1 MDVNW
6 QKKLVPFAVFFVV
19 ANPATFK
26 FVRSLAG
33 SWVASAD
40 GLPTTAGL
48 LLHALVFVIVAH
60 FLWRLVWGKKKSS
73 YLGSLNASLGNDI
86 GAGQYTSDGARAIQ
100 GAEMNPA
107 DFDSLGC
114 Q

>member
-1 MDVNW
+1 MHL
-6 QKKLVPFAVFFVV
+6 QKKLVPFAVFFIV

-26 FVRSLAG
+26 AVRSVAG
-33 SWVASAD
+33 NWVASAD

-60 FLWRLVWGKKKSS
+60 FLWRLIFGNKMSGFGGVQSKMNGNSFTSQQLSS
-73 YLGSLNASLGNDI
+73 QGARSTQGSLDPEDIEGAS
-86 GAGQYTSDGARAIQ
+86 
-100 GAEMNPA
+100 
-107 DFDSLGC
+107 C

>member
-1 MDVNW
+1 MNL
-6 QKKLVPFAVFFVV
+6 QKKIVPFAVFFVV

-26 FVRSLAG
+26 AVRGIAG

-60 FLWRLVWGKKKSS
+60 FVWRLVWGSKKS
-73 YLGSLNASLGNDI
+73 GF
-86 GAGQYTSDGARAIQ
+86 GAAMKMGGGGD
-100 GAEMNPA
+100 N
-107 DFDSLGC
+107 
-114 Q
+114 